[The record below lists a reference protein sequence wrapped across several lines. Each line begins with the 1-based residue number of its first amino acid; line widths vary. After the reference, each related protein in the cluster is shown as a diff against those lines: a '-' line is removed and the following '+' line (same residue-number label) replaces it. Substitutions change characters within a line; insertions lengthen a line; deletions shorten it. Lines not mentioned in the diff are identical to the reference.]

1 MFFMQGRKAAN
12 LHCLQYLL
20 YTKLQSNVVSTTG
33 AGAAA
38 GAAVKVTST
47 TLRMAMSFITVV
59 PILCVY
65 PYMQRFFTKGIM
77 LGAVKG

>member
-1 MFFMQGRKAAN
+1 MQGRKAAN
-12 LHCLQYLL
+12 LHRLQYLL

-47 TLRMAMSFITVV
+47 TLRMAMGFITVV
-59 PILCVY
+59 PILCISLYAAV
-65 PYMQRFFTKGIM
+65 FTKGNWRW
-77 LGAVKG
+77 VP

>member
-1 MFFMQGRKAAN
+1 MYFMQGRKAN
-12 LHCLQYLL
+12 GLHCLQYLL
-20 YTKLQSNVVSTTG
+20 YTKLQSNVVNST

-38 GAAVKVTST
+38 GANMAVSSNS
-47 TLRMAMSFITVV
+47 LRMAMSFVTVI